1 MCYLF
6 IVFDELKQMFYSL
19 SLRDIF
25 LYADLLLVER
35 HLARTS
41 TNIAIVGISHFARTI
56 YYTAHDAYLQTLEVL
71 GGSLMLAM
79 VC

>member
-19 SLRDIF
+19 SLRDVF

-35 HLARTS
+35 HFARTS
-41 TNIAIVGISHFARTI
+41 TNIAIIGISHFARPVNNTS
-56 YYTAHDAYLQTLEVL
+56 HDSYL
-71 GGSLMLAM
+71 
-79 VC
+79 